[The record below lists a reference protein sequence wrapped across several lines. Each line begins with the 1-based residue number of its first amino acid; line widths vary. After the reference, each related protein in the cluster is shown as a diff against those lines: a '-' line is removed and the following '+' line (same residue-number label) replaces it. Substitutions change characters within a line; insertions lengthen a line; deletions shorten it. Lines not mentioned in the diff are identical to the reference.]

1 MGCSSCGQ
9 KYRGLASSPQMQA
22 PMLTNVPIKL
32 THQSDRGIV
41 RNTPV
46 VIEAPKPS
54 SNIDAV
60 KNNG

>member
-1 MGCSSCGQ
+1 
-9 KYRGLASSPQMQA
+9 
-22 PMLTNVPIKL
+22 MLTNVPIKL